1 MAPPAVREIQRVG
14 SRSQATQL
22 RLISVIR
29 TWAQVGFTA
38 TSCGQQRRINLPSRE
53 GTLNMLVRDSLQ
65 KAPVTVPPECTL
77 EEAAGL
83 MGHHGVGALLV
94 VSGGQLVGIVTDRDI
109 AVRGVG
115 TGQSLRAHI
124 NTVMTEHPTVVQGSA
139 DLLEAL
145 QLLRDSGVRRI
156 PVLEGDEIAGII
168 TFDDLLVRLV
178 LELSAVTT
186 PIAGEI
192 VHTRSTI

>member
-1 MAPPAVREIQRVG
+1 
-14 SRSQATQL
+14 
-22 RLISVIR
+22 
-29 TWAQVGFTA
+29 
-38 TSCGQQRRINLPSRE
+38 
-53 GTLNMLVRDSLQ
+53 MLVRDSLQ

-77 EEAAGL
+77 QEAAGL

-94 VSGGQLVGIVTDRDI
+94 VSGGELVGIVTDRDI

-115 TGQSLRAHI
+115 TGQALESHI
-124 NTVMTEHPTVVQGSA
+124 ISVMTERPTAIQGSA

-145 QLLRDSGVRRI
+145 KLLQDTGVRRI
-156 PVLEGDEIAGII
+156 PVLEGAEIAGII

-178 LELSAVTT
+178 LELSAVTA

-192 VHTRSTI
+192 IQTRRTD